1 MLASVTGIKYQDMTG
16 DGFTPDDLPLGGF
29 TIDLYRDGGDG
40 VFDLVD
46 DTLDGSQI
54 TDATTGEYTFSG
66 LTDGRYFLQE
76 QPLAGWTQTAGP
88 AYYTFDVIG
97 DNVYTDVGLVV
108 DSFAEPDPADIWAI
122 SSFSPNPAKFTHT
135 GSMLGGERELT
146 IEVLDVPD
154 PISASGS
161 IGAGV
166 LDFAT
171 GVGDP
176 GSKAVLIYDG
186 TLATPLS
193 QDLTDGGANTA
204 FRLDTTMIQVGGT
217 ATKLEVVIDL
227 AGPAG
232 TATYTGMLSESIGAE
247 SHYIPFADFTTTGT
261 FSFQDVTS
269 ATVTFNPTGVPD
281 VDFILDAIVVM
292 QGPQSFDFGNY
303 QELPDIT
310 GVKYHD
316 VTGDG
321 ITGDDLPL
329 GGFTIQLYRD
339 NGNGVFDPVEDE
351 LVDTQVTDA
360 TTGEYTFSDLE
371 DGRYFIREVPQA
383 EWTQTDPLYFHT
395 LDVEDQEIVAS
406 DGFDFGNTRDLPTL
420 SGVKW
425 HDILGDGITA
435 DDVPLGG
442 FTIQLYRDGG
452 DGVFDLVDDTLY
464 DTQVTD
470 ATTGAYTFTHLL
482 DGVYFVQ
489 EIVETDWTQTSPLA
503 PEYYTIEVAGYALAV
518 QTGYDFANT
527 RDLPTVSGVKW
538 HDITGDGI
546 TADDVPLGGFT
557 IELYRDS
564 NGDGILDGGDTLVAT
579 QTTDA
584 TTGEYAFANLI
595 NGRYFIREVAQTEWT
610 QTEPL
615 DYHTFDVV
623 DYAVDVASGYDFA
636 NYRELPSIGGVKWH
650 DVTGDGITAD
660 DLPLGGF
667 TIELYRDNGNGI
679 FEPTVDT
686 LVDTQVTDATTGQYT
701 FDDLIDGQ
709 YFIREVAQPDWTRTS
724 PLYYHTLT
732 VVDQVAPDV
741 SYDFANTRE
750 LPTVSGVKYRDLDG
764 DGITGDDLPLGGFTI
779 DLYLDADGDGLFDA
793 ALDTY
798 VTSQVT
804 DAATGAYTFTH
815 LLNGTYFV
823 REVVGG
829 VWTQTAPVSPSYYTI
844 EVTDYALAV
853 QTGYDFANYR
863 EPVSVSGTKYHDL
876 DGDGITAD
884 DLPLG
889 GFTIDLYLDA
899 DGDGLFDAAID
910 TYVTSQVTDAT
921 TGEYAFT
928 LSDDGTYFI
937 REVVSAGWSQT
948 GPADPLYYT
957 IEVVDG
963 STDVTTGFD
972 FANYPDAPAISGVKY
987 HDLTGDGITADDLPL
1002 GGFTIDLYRDANGD
1016 GMFDAATDT
1025 YVTSQVTDATTGEYT
1040 FSDLE
1045 DGTYFVR
1052 EVVSDGWSQTS
1063 PADPAYYTV
1072 EIVNRLIV
1080 DAGDYEFANYP
1091 DAPVIG
1097 GVKYR
1102 DMTGD
1107 GITADDVPLTGFTIE
1122 LYTDTNDDGVLD
1134 DDDELIDSQTT
1145 ASDTGVYSFTD
1156 LADGR
1161 YFVREVAVD
1170 GWTRTAPADP
1180 GYYTVEIVNRLI
1192 VEPGEYDFANFAEPS
1207 SLSGFVYVDI
1217 NNDGVKQA
1225 SESVIANAVVW
1236 LSGVDNLG
1244 NTIDPIST
1252 TTDLTGA
1259 YTFQN
1264 LLPGTYTLTEVQPAA
1279 FVDGIDTI
1287 GTPGG
1292 TVGNDVFSNIVLPAG
1307 YDGVNNNF
1315 GERSLL
1321 PELYSKRVLIR
1332 PALPDDVF
1340 NADTGEALNPDTG
1353 EVILLA
1359 APVGST
1365 AYDLVG
1371 RASNGAWWVGES
1383 DGASSFTNQY
1393 GTRWSTNV
1401 TWEHVMV
1408 GDFNGDG
1415 VDDIVGRVSHNGD
1428 WWVGL
1433 SNGDGTFTNTKWTRW
1448 STNVT
1453 WEHVMVGDFNGDGMD
1468 DLIGRVQSNG
1478 DWWIGS
1484 STGTGF
1490 TNAKWTRW
1498 STGVTWT
1505 DVMVGDFNG
1514 DGRDDLIGRVQSN
1527 GDWWI
1532 GSSTGT
1538 GFTNAKWTRWST
1550 NVDWRDVMVGDFNG
1564 DGRDDIIGRVS
1575 HNGDWWIGSST
1586 GTEFAN
1592 AKWTRW
1598 STGVTWT
1605 DVMVGDFNGD
1615 GCDDLVGRVQSN
1627 GDWWVASSTGVG
1639 FTNAKWTRWSTN
1651 VDWLDVMV
1659 GDFNGDGADDLVGR
1673 VSHNG
1678 DWWIGSST
1686 GTGFSNTKWTRW
1698 SATAGWDHV
1707 MVGNFS
1713 AAAMQAESAVEVS
1726 QIEPESLT
1734 LADLQSVV
1742 EEAAFR
1748 LTEDMEGLAF
1758 QVCITDLAGLRLAVT
1773 AGNTILVDDN
1783 AAGYGW
1789 YVGTTDEAFV
1799 ATGAEGVLAALADSG
1814 AADRMDLLTV
1824 VMHEMGHLL
1833 GHGHDAEG
1841 LMQPTLRAGTR
1852 LQPTGD
1858 QAAEA
1863 YATMA
1868 WLDDLAESRKTSDRS
1883 VQVQAVDEALMVY
1896 WN

>member
-1 MLASVTGIKYQDMTG
+1 MTRGFARRAFSSLLQLTRSSQNQDGRNRTSRRRLLRVEQCENRAMLASVTGIKYQDMTG
-16 DGFTPDDLPLGGF
+16 DGFTPGDLPLGGF

-46 DTLDGSQI
+46 DTLDDSQI
-54 TDATTGEYTFSG
+54 TDATTGAYTFSG

-108 DSFAEPDPADIWAI
+108 DSFAEPDPAGNWAI
-122 SSFSPNPAKFTHT
+122 SSFSPNPAEFTHT

-146 IEVLDVPD
+146 IEVLGAPGA
-154 PISASGS
+154 ISASGS
-161 IGAGV
+161 IGAGF

-171 GVGDP
+171 GGGEP
-176 GSKAVLIYDG
+176 GSKAVLTYDG
-186 TLATPLS
+186 TVLTPLS
-193 QDLTDGGANTA
+193 EDLTDGGVNTA
-204 FRLDTTMIQVGGT
+204 FRLDMTMLQV
-217 ATKLEVVIDL
+217 ADLEADSMGVVIDL

-232 TATYTGMLSESIGAE
+232 TATYTVMLSESIGAE

-316 VTGDG
+316 VKGDG

-329 GGFTIQLYRD
+329 GGFSIQLYRD
-339 NGNGVFDPVEDE
+339 DGDGAFDPGEDE

-360 TTGEYTFSDLE
+360 TTGEYTFGDLE
-371 DGRYFIREVPQA
+371 
-383 EWTQTDPLYFHT
+383 
-395 LDVEDQEIVAS
+395 
-406 DGFDFGNTRDLPTL
+406 
-420 SGVKW
+420 
-425 HDILGDGITA
+425 
-435 DDVPLGG
+435 
-442 FTIQLYRDGG
+442 
-452 DGVFDLVDDTLY
+452 
-464 DTQVTD
+464 
-470 ATTGAYTFTHLL
+470 
-482 DGVYFVQ
+482 DGVYFVC
-489 EIVETDWTQTSPLA
+489 EVVSDGWSQTGPA
-503 PEYYTIEVAGYALAV
+503 DPAYYTVEILNRLIV
-518 QTGYDFANT
+518 D
-527 RDLPTVSGVKW
+527 P
-538 HDITGDGI
+538 GD
-546 TADDVPLGGFT
+546 
-557 IELYRDS
+557 
-564 NGDGILDGGDTLVAT
+564 
-579 QTTDA
+579 
-584 TTGEYAFANLI
+584 
-595 NGRYFIREVAQTEWT
+595 
-610 QTEPL
+610 
-615 DYHTFDVV
+615 
-623 DYAVDVASGYDFA
+623 YDFA
-636 NYRELPSIGGVKWH
+636 NYPDAPAITGVKYH
-650 DVTGDGITAD
+650 DLDGDGLAGD

-667 TIELYRDNGNGI
+667 SIQLYRDDGDGA
-679 FEPTVDT
+679 FDPGEDE
-686 LVDTQVTDATTGQYT
+686 LVDTQVTDATTGEYT
-701 FDDLIDGQ
+701 FGDLEDG
-709 YFIREVAQPDWTRTS
+709 V
-724 PLYYHTLT
+724 
-732 VVDQVAPDV
+732 
-741 SYDFANTRE
+741 
-750 LPTVSGVKYRDLDG
+750 
-764 DGITGDDLPLGGFTI
+764 
-779 DLYLDADGDGLFDA
+779 
-793 ALDTY
+793 
-798 VTSQVT
+798 
-804 DAATGAYTFTH
+804 
-815 LLNGTYFV
+815 YFV
-823 REVVGG
+823 C
-829 VWTQTAPVSPSYYTI
+829 
-844 EVTDYALAV
+844 
-853 QTGYDFANYR
+853 
-863 EPVSVSGTKYHDL
+863 
-876 DGDGITAD
+876 
-884 DLPLG
+884 
-889 GFTIDLYLDA
+889 
-899 DGDGLFDAAID
+899 
-910 TYVTSQVTDAT
+910 
-921 TGEYAFT
+921 
-928 LSDDGTYFI
+928 
-937 REVVSAGWSQT
+937 EVVSDGWSQT
-948 GPADPLYYT
+948 GPADPAYYT
-957 IEVVDG
+957 VEILNRLIVDPG
-963 STDVTTGFD
+963 DYD
-972 FANYPDAPAISGVKY
+972 FANYPDAPAITGVKY
-987 HDLTGDGITADDLPL
+987 HDLDGDGLAGDDLPL
-1002 GGFTIDLYRDANGD
+1002 GGFSIQLYRDDGD
-1016 GMFDAATDT
+1016 GAFDPGEDELVDT
-1025 YVTSQVTDATTGEYT
+1025 QVTDATTGEYT
-1040 FSDLE
+1040 FGDLE
-1045 DGTYFVR
+1045 DGVYFVC
-1052 EVVSDGWSQTS
+1052 EVVSDGWSQTG

-1072 EIVNRLIV
+1072 EILNRLIV
-1080 DAGDYEFANYP
+1080 DPGDYDFANYP
-1091 DAPVIG
+1091 DAPAIT
-1097 GVKYR
+1097 GVKYH
-1102 DMTGD
+1102 DLDGD
-1107 GITADDVPLTGFTIE
+1107 GLAGDDLPLGGFSIQLYRDDGDGAFDPGEDELVDTQVTDATTGEYTFGDLEDGVYFVCEVVSDGWSQTGPADPAYYTVEILNRLIVDPGDYDFANYPDAPAITGVKYHDLYDDGSTDDYVPLAGFTIR
-1122 LYTDTNDDGVLD
+1122 LYTDTNDNGVLD

-1145 ASDTGVYSFTD
+1145 ASDTGAYSFTD

-1192 VEPGEYDFANFAEPS
+1192 VDPADYDFANYAAPS

-1359 APVGST
+1359 APVAST

-1393 GTRWSTNV
+1393 GTKWSTNV

-1448 STNVT
+1448 STGVT
-1453 WEHVMVGDFNGDGMD
+1453 WTDVMVGDFNGDGMD
-1468 DLIGRVQSNG
+1468 DIIGRVQSNG

-1514 DGRDDLIGRVQSN
+1514 DGMDDIIGRASHN

-1538 GFTNAKWTRWST
+1538 GF
-1550 NVDWRDVMVGDFNG
+1550 
-1564 DGRDDIIGRVS
+1564 
-1575 HNGDWWIGSST
+1575 
-1586 GTEFAN
+1586 AN
-1592 AKWTRW
+1592 ARWTRW

-1605 DVMVGDFNGD
+1605 NVMVGDFNGD

-1659 GDFNGDGADDLVGR
+1659 GDFGGDGSDDLVGR

-1686 GTGFSNTKWTRW
+1686 GTAFTNARWTRW

-1748 LTEDMEGLAF
+1748 LTEDLEGLAF

-1773 AGNTILVDDN
+1773 AGNTILVDAN

-1799 ATGAEGVLAALADSG
+1799 ATGAEGVLAALADSE

-1863 YATMA
+1863 YAAMA
-1868 WLDDLAESRKTSDRS
+1868 WLDDLALSRKTSDRS